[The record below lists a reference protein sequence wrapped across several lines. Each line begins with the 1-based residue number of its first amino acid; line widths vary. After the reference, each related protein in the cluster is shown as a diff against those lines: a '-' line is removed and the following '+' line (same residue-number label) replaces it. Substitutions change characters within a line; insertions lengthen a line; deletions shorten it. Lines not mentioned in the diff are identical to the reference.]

1 MCRMKNQKKDC
12 FTFVPGCNWC
22 NTKINTFPFFEPRLK
37 MYPNEPCWRI
47 PHVLEVCKSWI
58 ITTQPPAR
66 RNPGSFSLFKGFEN
80 NDQWSDNNYNTTSS
94 PTKLFMNQTPF
105 QNYDNNDTRL
115 YWEEWKIEFDEC
127 SQFLFLLQLPL
138 LPCNCIFWATICSSL
153 NSLYFLD

>member
-1 MCRMKNQKKDC
+1 MKNQKKDC
-12 FTFVPGCNWC
+12 FTFVPGCNCC
-22 NTKINTFPFFEPRLK
+22 NTKYQHFPFFKPCLK
-37 MYPNEPCWRI
+37 VYPNEPCWRI

-58 ITTQPPAR
+58 ITTQPPAL

-115 YWEEWKIEFDEC
+115 LIERSER
-127 SQFLFLLQLPL
+127 
-138 LPCNCIFWATICSSL
+138 SSL
-153 NSLYFLD
+153 MNAASFCFCCSCLCCLAIVSFGQQFVLL